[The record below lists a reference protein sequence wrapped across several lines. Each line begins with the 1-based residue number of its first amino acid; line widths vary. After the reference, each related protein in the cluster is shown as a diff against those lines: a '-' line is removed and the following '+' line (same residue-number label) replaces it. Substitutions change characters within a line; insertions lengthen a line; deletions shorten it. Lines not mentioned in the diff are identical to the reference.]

1 MCFND
6 FETNTFNAKKF
17 LIDSEIRTLD
27 DVPMFLVKYFKP
39 STGENYLFM
48 KLIKMLIDENK
59 TLNEDIKKLKNSKRI
74 NNAN

>member
-1 MCFND
+1 MSFND
-6 FETNTFNAKKF
+6 FEAKK
-17 LIDSEIRTLD
+17 LLVDTEIRTLD

-59 TLNEDIKKLKNSKRI
+59 TLNEEIEKLKNSKKD
-74 NNAN
+74 

>member
-1 MCFND
+1 MSFND
-6 FETNTFNAKKF
+6 FEAKK
-17 LIDSEIRTLD
+17 LLVDSEIRTLD
-27 DVPMFLVKYFKP
+27 DVPMFLIKYFKP

-59 TLNEDIKKLKNSKRI
+59 TLNEEIKKLKNSKRI

>member
-1 MCFND
+1 MSFND
-6 FETNTFNAKKF
+6 FEAKK
-17 LIDSEIRTLD
+17 LLVDSEIRTLD

-59 TLNEDIKKLKNSKRI
+59 TLKDEIKKLKNSKKD
-74 NNAN
+74 

>member
-6 FETNTFNAKKF
+6 FEAKK
-17 LIDSEIRTLD
+17 LLVDSEIRTLD
-27 DVPMFLVKYFKP
+27 DVPMFLIKYFKP

-59 TLNEDIKKLKNSKRI
+59 SLKDEIEKLKRI

>member
-6 FETNTFNAKKF
+6 FEAKK
-17 LIDSEIRTLD
+17 LLVDSEIRTLD
-27 DVPMFLVKYFKP
+27 DVPMFLIKYFKP

-59 TLNEDIKKLKNSKRI
+59 TLNEEIKKLKNSKRI
-74 NNAN
+74 NDAN

>member
-1 MCFND
+1 MSFND
-6 FETNTFNAKKF
+6 FEAKK
-17 LIDSEIRTLD
+17 LLVDTEIRTLD

-39 STGENYLFM
+39 STGENYLFI

-59 TLNEDIKKLKNSKRI
+59 TLNEEIKKLKNSKRI

>member
-6 FETNTFNAKKF
+6 IETNKFNSKKF
-17 LIDSEIRTLD
+17 LVDTEIRTLD

-59 TLNEDIKKLKNSKRI
+59 TLNEEIKKLKNSKKD
-74 NNAN
+74 

>member
-6 FETNTFNAKKF
+6 FEAKK
-17 LIDSEIRTLD
+17 LLVDSEIRTLD
-27 DVPMFLVKYFKP
+27 DVPMFLIKYFKP

-59 TLNEDIKKLKNSKRI
+59 TLNEEIKKLKNSKRI

>member
-1 MCFND
+1 MSFND
-6 FETNTFNAKKF
+6 FEAKK
-17 LIDSEIRTLD
+17 LLVDTEIRTLD
-27 DVPMFLVKYFKP
+27 DVPMFLIKYFKP

-59 TLNEDIKKLKNSKRI
+59 TLNEEIKKLKNSKRI

>member
-1 MCFND
+1 MSFND
-6 FETNTFNAKKF
+6 FETKK
-17 LIDSEIRTLD
+17 LLVDSEIRTLD

-59 TLNEDIKKLKNSKRI
+59 TLNEEIKKLKNSKRI

>member
-1 MCFND
+1 MSFND
-6 FETNTFNAKKF
+6 FETKK
-17 LIDSEIRTLD
+17 LLVDTEIRTLD

-59 TLNEDIKKLKNSKRI
+59 TLNEEIEKLKNSKKD
-74 NNAN
+74 

>member
-1 MCFND
+1 MSFND
-6 FETNTFNAKKF
+6 FETKK
-17 LIDSEIRTLD
+17 LLVDTEIRTLD

-59 TLNEDIKKLKNSKRI
+59 TLREEIEKLKKILKRI
-74 NNAN
+74 KYAN

>member
-6 FETNTFNAKKF
+6 FEAKK
-17 LIDSEIRTLD
+17 LLVDTEIRTLD

-59 TLNEDIKKLKNSKRI
+59 TLNEEIKKLKNSKKD
-74 NNAN
+74 

>member
-1 MCFND
+1 MSFND
-6 FETNTFNAKKF
+6 FEAKK
-17 LIDSEIRTLD
+17 LLVDTEIRTLD

-59 TLNEDIKKLKNSKRI
+59 TLNEEIKRLKNSKKD
-74 NNAN
+74 

>member
-1 MCFND
+1 MSFND
-6 FETNTFNAKKF
+6 FEAKK
-17 LIDSEIRTLD
+17 LLVDTEIRTLD

-59 TLNEDIKKLKNSKRI
+59 SLNEEIKKLKNSKKD
-74 NNAN
+74 

>member
-6 FETNTFNAKKF
+6 FEAKK
-17 LIDSEIRTLD
+17 LLVDSEIRTLD
-27 DVPMFLVKYFKP
+27 DVPMFLIKYFKP

-59 TLNEDIKKLKNSKRI
+59 TLNEEIKKLKNSKKD
-74 NNAN
+74 

>member
-1 MCFND
+1 MSFND
-6 FETNTFNAKKF
+6 FEAKK
-17 LIDSEIRTLD
+17 LLVDTEIRTLD

-59 TLNEDIKKLKNSKRI
+59 TLNEEIKKLKNSKKD
-74 NNAN
+74 

>member
-6 FETNTFNAKKF
+6 IETNKFNAKKF
-17 LIDSEIRTLD
+17 LVDTEIRTLD

-59 TLNEDIKKLKNSKRI
+59 TLNEEIKKLKNSKRI

>member
-6 FETNTFNAKKF
+6 FETKK
-17 LIDSEIRTLD
+17 LLVDTEIRTLD

-59 TLNEDIKKLKNSKRI
+59 TLYEEIKKLKNSKKD
-74 NNAN
+74 

>member
-1 MCFND
+1 MSFND
-6 FETNTFNAKKF
+6 FETKK
-17 LIDSEIRTLD
+17 LLVDSEIRTLD

-59 TLNEDIKKLKNSKRI
+59 TLKDEIKKLKNSKKD
-74 NNAN
+74 

>member
-6 FETNTFNAKKF
+6 FEAKK
-17 LIDSEIRTLD
+17 LLVDTEIRTLD

-59 TLNEDIKKLKNSKRI
+59 TLNEEIEKLKNSKKD
-74 NNAN
+74 